1 MPGLWARLKRLLAL
15 RRRGRRPRDPLK
27 ILEEHKQKLF
37 ESMDRLSWQAL
48 KLGEVRRQ
56 LQGRARS
63 LERLVQRYEE
73 QARKQYKLGQVDLA
87 KAALREKLRYQ
98 EELKRLRET
107 VEALGRQ
114 QDELKAHKERL
125 VGQLEL
131 YRLKAEALE
140 LRYRATQAELE
151 ARELQLGLSS
161 DEMPDLQE
169 AVSGAEE
176 EIRRIQAQ
184 LEALEELHEDVRADQ
199 GGLAVA
205 AVSREVEEAHLRE
218 EIERLRR
225 ELLPK
230 RNARAGKEGKG
241 KGEGKEEEEVSP
253 R

>member
-1 MPGLWARLKRLLAL
+1 MPSLWARLKRWVAL

-27 ILEEHKQKLF
+27 ILEEHKKKLF

-48 KLGEVRRQ
+48 KLGEVRQQ
-56 LQGRARS
+56 LRSRARS

-73 QARKQYKLGQVDLA
+73 QARKHYKLGQLDLA
-87 KAALREKLRYQ
+87 KAALREKLRHE
-98 EELKRLRET
+98 EELQRLEET

-114 QDELKAHKERL
+114 QEALKAHKERL

-184 LEALEELHEDVRADQ
+184 LEALEELNEEAAGEGVFGPRA
-199 GGLAVA
+199 
-205 AVSREVEEAHLRE
+205 REVEEE
-218 EIERLRR
+218 EVQKEVERLRR
-225 ELLPK
+225 ELLSAK
-230 RNARAGKEGKG
+230 NTGFEREGKSQG
-241 KGEGKEEEEVSP
+241 KSSRSPEAEED
-253 R
+253 RR

>member
-1 MPGLWARLKRLLAL
+1 MPGLWARVKRLLAL
-15 RRRGRRPRDPLK
+15 RRRGRGPRDPLQ

-48 KLGEVRRQ
+48 RLGEVRQQ
-56 LQGRARS
+56 LRGRARS

-73 QARKQYKLGQVDLA
+73 QARKHYKLGQVDLA
-87 KAALREKLRYQ
+87 KAALREKLRHE
-98 EELKRLRET
+98 EELRRLRET

-114 QDELKAHKERL
+114 QDALKAHKERL

-184 LEALEELHEDVRADQ
+184 LEALEELHEETGTVRDASASVLTAPPEVQ
-199 GGLAVA
+199 EEELQ
-205 AVSREVEEAHLRE
+205 REVE
-218 EIERLRR
+218 RLQR

-230 RNARAGKEGKG
+230 RHPGVEG
-241 KGEGKEEEEVSP
+241 GEYEGRK
-253 R
+253 

>member
-1 MPGLWARLKRLLAL
+1 MPSLWARLKRLLAL

-27 ILEEHKQKLF
+27 LLEEHKEKLF
-37 ESMDRLSWQAL
+37 ESMNRLSWQAL
-48 KLGEVRRQ
+48 KLGEVRQQ
-56 LQGRARS
+56 LRGRAGS

-73 QARKQYKLGQVDLA
+73 QARKHYKLGQVDLA
-87 KAALREKLRYQ
+87 KAALREKLRHE
-98 EELKRLRET
+98 EELRRLRET

-114 QDELKAHKERL
+114 QETLKAHKERL

-151 ARELQLGLSS
+151 ARELQMGLSS

-184 LEALEELHEDVRADQ
+184 LEALEELHAPEEARADE
-199 GGLAVA
+199 GALALTA
-205 AVSREVEEAHLRE
+205 PSGDVEEEELRKE
-218 EIERLRR
+218 VERLRR
-225 ELLPK
+225 ELSSKGGEEARREK
-230 RNARAGKEGKG
+230 RR
-241 KGEGKEEEEVSP
+241 
-253 R
+253 

>member
-1 MPGLWARLKRLLAL
+1 MPSLWARLKRLLTL
-15 RRRGRRPRDPLK
+15 RRRGQRPQDPLK
-27 ILEEHKQKLF
+27 ILEEHKEKLF
-37 ESMDRLSWQAL
+37 ESMNRLSWQAL
-48 KLGEVRRQ
+48 KLGEVRQQ
-56 LQGRARS
+56 LRGRARS

-73 QARKQYKLGQVDLA
+73 QARKHYKLGQVDLA
-87 KAALREKLRYQ
+87 KAALREKLRHE

-107 VEALGRQ
+107 VEALSRQ
-114 QDELKAHKERL
+114 QETLKAHKERL

-184 LEALEELHEDVRADQ
+184 LEALEELHEDARADK
-199 GGLAVA
+199 GALAIPA
-205 AVSREVEEAHLRE
+205 PSGEVEEEELRKE
-218 EIERLRR
+218 VERLRK

-230 RNARAGKEGKG
+230 RNAGIEG
-241 KGEGKEEEEVSP
+241 GEEDQEKREED
-253 R
+253 RR